1 MIRRGDWMQ
10 TRHGRQYWPLDP
22 RADEVALDDIA
33 AHLAKICRYNGACT
47 VFYSVAEHS
56 VHVSRLVP
64 ERLAVPALLHD
75 AAEAYCQDIVRPVKR
90 HLSGYAAIEQANET
104 AIFERF
110 GIWRL
115 NHNERLAIKQADNAA
130 LLAEQ
135 REIMV
140 DPPAKWAPID
150 LPQDL
155 LDEAHRLL
163 TRRSLVH
170 VMPDAAEVL
179 FMERA
184 AELGL
189 IP

>member
-1 MIRRGDWMQ
+1 MRLGDWMQ

-22 RADEVALDDIA
+22 RPDEVALDDIA

-47 VFYSVAEHS
+47 VFYSVAEHC

-90 HLSGYAAIEQANET
+90 HLSGYGPIEQANEA

-110 GIWRL
+110 GVWKL
-115 NHNERLAIKQADNAA
+115 NYNERLAIKQADNAA

-140 DPPAKWAPID
+140 APPARWAPID
-150 LPQDL
+150 VPAETLA
-155 LDEAHRLL
+155 EARRLL
-163 TRRSLVH
+163 ARRSRTH
-170 VMPDAAEVL
+170 VLPDAAETL
-179 FMERA
+179 FLQRA
-184 AELGL
+184 DELGL
-189 IP
+189 NP